1 MPPSLATSSLAP
13 SSLPPSGFSD
23 PTLSHPGRSLS
34 AGTAVPRD
42 FGQRRPIQG
51 DRWPMPLAAAAILGL
66 SVTFWFVL
74 IQAGRTTLALVGL

>member
-1 MPPSLATSSLAP
+1 MPPSLAPASLAP
-13 SSLPPSGFSD
+13 SGLSD
-23 PTLSHPGRSLS
+23 PSLAHPGHPLS
-34 AGTAVPRD
+34 AGTAAPRN

-74 IQAGRTTLALVGL
+74 IQAGRSALALVGQ